1 MIQGLLAAIYGF
13 IAGLVAALVLWAMG
27 LVNTIIWSGPEAGLY
42 IFAAIMVG
50 GIIIAALR
58 HISAGQNFA
67 AQLDQ
72 TREPGKTKVKA
83 TAILA
88 LSAIVAVGFGGAIG
102 PEAGILAVV
111 AEVSALVTYLLGRL
125 HRPTELVGEIGA
137 AGALG
142 GIYASPP
149 GAAMLLDEDPSAPK
163 WQLYLAS
170 LTGLAGFM
178 ILARHILP
186 ENSLQVDLPAYTAAG
201 NGSDIILAI
210 LPALLGAG
218 MGVLFIVVLKIC
230 RKALAQFG
238 NIWMQTIVGTFAFA
252 ILAAFLPILRFSG
265 HHELHALME
274 WGQNSGFAALLF
286 LAVLKVLALALCLA
300 AGWRGGAIFP
310 LIFAG
315 AAAGG
320 ASLWLLPDLSPTVA
334 LVAGIGAA
342 MTVGMGKP
350 LAAMLIAILLI
361 SPLLAGPLC
370 TGLLVGFLA
379 SKLVPKV
386 SLH

>member
-1 MIQGLLAAIYGF
+1 MTTALLAAVYGF
-13 IAGLVAALVLWAMG
+13 IAGLMSAVVLWAMG
-27 LVNTIIWSGPEAGLY
+27 LVSAVVWSGPEAGLY

-50 GIIIAALR
+50 GIVIAALR
-58 HISAGQNFA
+58 HVSEGQTLA
-67 AQLDQ
+67 EQLVQTPAQGL
-72 TREPGKTKVKA
+72 TKVKA

-149 GAAMLLDEDPSAPK
+149 GAAMLLDDDPKAPK

-170 LTGLAGFM
+170 LTGLAGFL
-178 ILARHILP
+178 ILARRILP
-186 ENSLQVDLPAYTAAG
+186 ENPLHVQLPAYTAAG
-201 NGSDIILAI
+201 DGSDIIFAI
-210 LPALLGAG
+210 LPALLGAA
-218 MGVLFIVVLKIC
+218 MGIFFIIILKAC
-230 RKALAQFG
+230 RQVLAQFD
-238 NIWMQTIVGTFAFA
+238 NTWVQTLLGTFAFA
-252 ILAAFLPILRFSG
+252 VLAAFLPILRFSG
-265 HHELHALME
+265 HHELEALME
-274 WGQNSGFAALLF
+274 WGQHSGFAALLMI
-286 LAVLKVLALALCLA
+286 AALKVLALALCLA
-300 AGWRGGAIFP
+300 AGWRGGAVFP

-320 ASLWLLPDLSPTVA
+320 ASLWLLPDLPPSVA

-350 LAAMLIAILLI
+350 IAAMLIAILLI
-361 SPLLAGPLC
+361 SPVLVGPLC
-370 TGLLVGFLA
+370 TGLLIGFLA